1 MSELKA
7 AKPGIVEFL
16 VFDNGNYRFRED
28 NINLPPPG
36 NDRMRV
42 VLFTDVVNTHGVI
55 RNDVID
61 MFHIISNCLRGL
73 QPFNVF
79 DIFTFREVKSATAFT
94 DKGVSA
100 TVLNVLSAT
109 CLPLISNSTIRCPS
123 GFVL

>member
-1 MSELKA
+1 M
-7 AKPGIVEFL
+7 EFL

-28 NINLPPPG
+28 NINLPPLG

-73 QPFNVF
+73 
-79 DIFTFREVKSATAFT
+79 
-94 DKGVSA
+94 
-100 TVLNVLSAT
+100 
-109 CLPLISNSTIRCPS
+109 
-123 GFVL
+123 